1 VYAPLPRPA
10 RQRTGSSRSWP
21 RSSTRSRGVR
31 AAARLLDAGSIDHR
45 RVDDGRAT
53 AAWLFD
59 GARARGLA
67 IVPVTGLRRSAAYQL
82 AVAEAASVDD
92 RGVCLRL
99 ELPDLA
105 DLDDLPERVHTL
117 VDLLGVPP
125 EQVDLLVDLGH
136 VAAAESR
143 VLIVAARGVLSPL
156 RRAAGWRSVALAATA
171 CTLNGTPAAA
181 GPARSGAPTD
191 HPAAHRVAPLAHAR
205 RRRSRARL
213 RRLRGPRRK
222 WRGRH
227 TAHARGVHE
236 PAARDRS
243 ARRRPPRGRRRVHR
257 AAPRRRVAAR
267 ATTTPDAPSIDGYA
281 AAVARHLT
289 IVVEGIARTERA
301 DR

>member
-1 VYAPLPRPA
+1 MA
-10 RQRTGSSRSWP
+10 R
-21 RSSTRSRGVR
+21 STADGLEPQLAQVVDAV
-31 AAARLLDAGSIDHR
+31 AAAFGPRRAYLDAGSIDHR

-191 HPAAHRVAPLAHAR
+191 HPARTEWLLWRTLAADAPALGFGDYVGLAGNGVGDTRPTLEASTNR
-205 RRRSRARL
+205 RRA
-213 RRLRGPRRK
+213 
-222 WRGRH
+222 
-227 TAHARGVHE
+227 T
-236 PAARDRS
+236 D
-243 ARRRPPRGRRRVHR
+243 RRVGDRRVGDVASTAPHR
-257 AAPRRRVAAR
+257 ADVSAAQ